1 MATLQHYDDHGTTR
15 VQYTFI
21 ERNMRG
27 KKKGEWCVLFTQGHI
42 KISDVFGI
50 TNLRVNFPET
60 DHWTYTEREAS
71 VRDGAIE
78 HGAEI
83 KTKDF
88 TLIVDVRTYL
98 EPDDPEFDSDYH
110 QSGSPEGFIVLETA
124 VSKLTFSIP
133 YGLACSLITF
143 MSGSTALT
151 GVVGLMKS

>member
-1 MATLQHYDDHGTTR
+1 MQYYDDHGTTR

-21 ERNMRG
+21 ERNVRG

-71 VRDGAIE
+71 VRSGAIE

-88 TLIVDVRTYL
+88 TLTVDVRTYL
-98 EPDDPEFDSDYH
+98 TPDDPEFDPDYH
-110 QSGSPEGFIVLETA
+110 ESGSPEGFLVLETA
-124 VSKLTFSIP
+124 VSNVTLSIP
-133 YGLACSLITF
+133 YGLATSLITF